1 MKLQLSVCCSVGDC
15 SVPSSDV
22 TSCGTGSSF
31 LHVTF
36 VLVLMLRLFGTNFIP
51 LILTVA
57 SSPPALTP
65 LLFCCSCDCCV
76 VCGVA
81 CCCAQL
87 ASNKSVIVRTPKII
101 FLFIV
106 CPSDVAL

>member
-1 MKLQLSVCCSVGDC
+1 MKLQLSCCCSVGDC

-31 LHVTF
+31 LHVIFVPVLTF
-36 VLVLMLRLFGTNFIP
+36 ILLGTNFIP

-65 LLFCCSCDCCV
+65 LLIFSCA
-76 VCGVA
+76 GA
-81 CCCAQL
+81 CCGAVQPI
-87 ASNKSVIVRTPKII
+87 NNVITIIVRII
-101 FLFIV
+101 FLFIE
-106 CPSDVAL
+106 LMF